1 MSNIE
6 VFYLH
11 YSKFNIRCSI
21 FFHTSFLNLMI
32 LRLRRKEGSF
42 STLSLFDPL
51 SAAGEERV
59 VDPLKAEQTGPRDSF
74 GGESMGRVQLIRQFE
89 MQPIY

>member
-1 MSNIE
+1 MSNIK

-32 LRLRRKEGSF
+32 L
-42 STLSLFDPL
+42 
-51 SAAGEERV
+51 AAGEERV
-59 VDPLKAEQTGPRDSF
+59 VERSKD
-74 GGESMGRVQLIRQFE
+74 RVSKYTSDINTNALAG
-89 MQPIY
+89 